1 MKKEGVFAFIF
12 SLALLFF
19 IAGTTLGGGLS
30 KSDPKYKTIEKNYLE
45 GLKSD
50 NTGLRISCVYFLGE
64 LKSSKAVIPLM
75 RMLNEETHEGARIAA
90 AWSLAKIG
98 DARGI
103 YLLKQVSETCDCCS
117 VQCMT
122 ELFYR
127 HFVITQ
133 NGGME
138 FDKLAGSSDTK

>member
-1 MKKEGVFAFIF
+1 MLLSIVLFV
-12 SLALLFF
+12 SMLFF
-19 IAGTTLGGGLS
+19 SSVTALGGELY
-30 KSDPKYKTIEKNYLE
+30 KSNPKYKTIEKNYLE
-45 GLKSD
+45 GLKSE
-50 NTGLRISCVYFLGE
+50 NTGLKISCAYFLGE
-64 LKSSKAVIPLM
+64 MKSTKAVIPLM

-90 AWSLAKIG
+90 AWSLTKIG

-138 FDKLAGSSDTK
+138 FDKLAESEDTE

>member
-1 MKKEGVFAFIF
+1 MILSVVFIL
-12 SLALLFF
+12 SMLFLS
-19 IAGTTLGGGLS
+19 AGTLS
-30 KSDPKYKTIEKNYLE
+30 AGELYKSNPKYKVIESNYLE
-45 GLKSD
+45 GLKSE
-50 NTGLRISCVYFLGE
+50 NLGLRISCAYFLGE
-64 LKSSKAVIPLM
+64 MKSSKAVIPLM
-75 RMLNEETHEGARIAA
+75 KMLNEETHEGARIAA
-90 AWSLAKIG
+90 AWSLSKIG

-103 YLLKQVSETCDCCS
+103 YLLKQVSETCECCS

-138 FDKLAGSSDTK
+138 FDKLADSEDLK